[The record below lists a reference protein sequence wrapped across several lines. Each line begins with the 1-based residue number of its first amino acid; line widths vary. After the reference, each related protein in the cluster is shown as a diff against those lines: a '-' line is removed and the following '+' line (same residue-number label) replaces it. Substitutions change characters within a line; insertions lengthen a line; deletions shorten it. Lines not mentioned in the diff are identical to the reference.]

1 MLKAPLPANEKER
14 LANLYE
20 YSLLDTMDE
29 EEYDQI
35 TKMAS
40 LLCDVPISLISLID
54 RNRQWFKSRVGIE
67 SRETSRDEA
76 FCAHAILEGEQILE
90 VPDSREDERFN
101 DNPLVLED
109 PNIVFYAGVP
119 LISDNDMALGTLC
132 VIDRV
137 PRVLTDA
144 QKESLKILADQV
156 VKLFELH
163 KASLQKDRYLK
174 ELEARN
180 KSLEEFARV
189 AAHDIKSPLASI
201 KAASQM
207 ILSKP
212 ENLDEEQL
220 SLMEL
225 LNQSSDQL
233 SSLIEG
239 ILRHSRSNVL
249 ILEEKSWFSLPELVD
264 GCMKMMAPLGQCP
277 IKAKYPEGLNQ
288 IYSNR
293 TAWQQI
299 IINLLANAIK
309 YNNNPEPR
317 IKVKVE
323 AIGHEIELKVC
334 DNGPG
339 ILPED
344 QERIFKLFETTQNK
358 DLSGSTGTG
367 IGLATVKNIVSG
379 LGGQIGLESKVGE
392 GSAFVVQIPIV

>member
-14 LANLYE
+14 LAHLYE

-40 LLCDVPISLISLID
+40 LLCDVPISIISLID
-54 RNRQWFKSRVGIE
+54 RDRQWFKSRVGLD
-67 SRETSRDEA
+67 SKETSRDVA
-76 FCAHAILEGEQILE
+76 FCAHAILDKEQILE
-90 VPDSREDERFN
+90 IPDSRKDERFN
-101 DNPLVLED
+101 DNPLVQDD

-119 LISDNDMALGTLC
+119 LVSENDMALGTLC

-137 PRVLTDA
+137 PRTLSES
-144 QKESLKILADQV
+144 QKESLRILADQV

-163 KASLQKDRYLK
+163 KAGLQKDRYLRD
-174 ELEARN
+174 LEARN

-233 SSLIEG
+233 SGLIEG

-264 GCMKMMAPLGQCP
+264 GCMKMMEPLGKCP
-277 IKAKYPEGLNQ
+277 IKAEFPKGLDQ

-299 IINLLANAIK
+299 TINLLANAIK
-309 YNNNPEPR
+309 YNNNPKPW
-317 IKVKVE
+317 IKVKLKAKSQ
-323 AIGHEIELKVC
+323 AIQLKIC

-344 QERIFKLFETTQNK
+344 QQRIFKLFETTQNR
-358 DLSGSTGTG
+358 DQSGNTGTG

-379 LGGQIGLESKVGE
+379 LGGEISLESKVGE